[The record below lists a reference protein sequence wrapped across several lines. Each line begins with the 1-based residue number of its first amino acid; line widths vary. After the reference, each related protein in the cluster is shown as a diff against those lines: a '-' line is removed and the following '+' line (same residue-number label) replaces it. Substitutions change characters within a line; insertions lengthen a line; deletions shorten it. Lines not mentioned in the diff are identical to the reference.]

1 MPLNSAK
8 LVILT
13 IILRDLILTAC
24 KKTLAVVCSYTV
36 EVDVRPSQSLN
47 NEVGA
52 LQPPAT
58 VGALEIAVHRL
69 NDNQKEKRCC
79 ILHCL
84 FYSKIWAPI
93 YTLP

>member
-1 MPLNSAK
+1 MLLNSAK
-8 LVILT
+8 LVSLT
-13 IILRDLILTAC
+13 LILREDFILTAC

-36 EVDVRPSQSLN
+36 EGDVRPSQSLN

-69 NDNQKEKRCC
+69 NDNQKEERCC
-79 ILHCL
+79 I
-84 FYSKIWAPI
+84 
-93 YTLP
+93 